1 MVASPTSV
9 LHGGTVQLSGRL
21 QHANATESIAGETLT
36 LERQPKGTTS
46 WTSLATVTTAS
57 GGTLDPTQAVT
68 PQAHTDYRLLH
79 PATPFYAAS
88 TSQAVRVRV
97 GVRLTAR
104 RNRPSMAL
112 GRTATISG
120 QVTPPHRGQPIR
132 PNKSATDLAHRPEE
146 DPPSQRALQ
155 LRAAPPDHRD
165 ELVARL

>member
-57 GGTLDPTQAVT
+57 GGTLDTTQAVT
-68 PQAHTDYRLLH
+68 PQAHTDYRLRH

-97 GVRLTAR
+97 AC
-104 RNRPSMAL
+104 A
-112 GRTATISG
+112 
-120 QVTPPHRGQPIR
+120 
-132 PNKSATDLAHRPEE
+132 
-146 DPPSQRALQ
+146 
-155 LRAAPPDHRD
+155 
-165 ELVARL
+165 